1 MINDEVDVVQV
12 LLGDEDFVAKS
23 GIDFSDARY
32 KDAAT
37 GKSALHFAA
46 GNKRPDQ
53 KGRKLV
59 RLLLQ
64 HISTLARHEKKAQ
77 DTHFPNTVSF
87 IKSAHELLVEEQE
100 QEELY
105 KFEGGKARLDM
116 QDLEGATP
124 LHAAA
129 AAGNPGCIESLLNH
143 KDAADLVMRPDGQGK
158 TALRVAVDCFLGGE
172 IVQSQISIDYMLK
185 HATQSSDKRVGADIL
200 CAKKDAKGIT
210 PLQAI
215 WMALPTM
222 KGDQIK
228 KDADGTGP
236 RLELTKLI
244 RKLWEYSGVFSKD
257 AKKAPQ
263 PGSPF
268 PLMSADTPKA
278 DSAKYSRT
286 YALHQ
291 AAKTDNKEVLK
302 VLFEDLGTG
311 VDDEDV
317 DAKTALHY
325 ACDGSALVAAKYLL
339 AEIPDQNAN
348 PCKKDIYG
356 HMPLYYARP
365 PGDDAMDGTP
375 QSNFVLLLLHLY
387 NKDVMGR
394 EASAPGNAPLSS
406 FDKKMDLLVP
416 DARHDCL
423 WHSMVQIDG
432 CAYAIRK
439 LMKEARANNK
449 DRWLAFSENA
459 DGRSAIQLAADA
471 KFGSQMCLTAL
482 KEKFIIRKRQE
493 ENIILRTFALPEANL
508 EDRAKKANPVVAFKE
523 LVLPAKRGEA
533 AFHTTDGAEYD
544 IATGATKVPL
554 ERRRQALPPM
564 AVIVRPRVRTDV
576 ETLKQEIGM
585 FSQGESDTHVT
596 DFACLTEYVDS
607 LRKLYTPEN
616 IGQDH
621 EKFFEGNEFKTHVSQ
636 LMKEDLYEAALLCQF
651 CWEPVTDNGGSWPV
665 KTSASDRTA
674 AILPLAKASLA
685 VAIKTNNANMVGPCL
700 NLPLGHNEIP
710 SKLLQWVWEATG
722 FAGPQDDFMEDARK
736 QFTSSEF
743 MAHKEEYDTLP
754 LTAKRVP
761 GESYAPVTD
770 VTKDAEFNE
779 WPEEPLDAESK
790 EYCWSNMTKWLAEV
804 DPDCNWGGMKR
815 VRLDDENAIWV
826 CDECY
831 DFMKKNPRASY
842 EEIRAKFGYKPT
854 VATVELPPV
863 NYEPLKQM
871 QLRKWI
877 VSENLDLRQKI
888 IRETTEMREKIAQ
901 NKAMLTEMNTLMGR
915 MSANMDNM
923 SVETKETMVRTTAM
937 NTKQTAFLQY
947 FYNHGCTCCVDF
959 ACCCTKTPKESMA

>member
-1 MINDEVDVVQV
+1 MFGQIPGALATSSCGAYTRPPREKIANEYNKDMINDEVDVVQV

-200 CAKKDAKGIT
+200 CAKKDAKGIHA
-210 PLQAI
+210 LQAI

-365 PGDDAMDGTP
+365 PGDDHLDGTP
-375 QSNFVLLLLHLY
+375 QSNFVLLLLQLY
-387 NKDVMGR
+387 WRKVSGR
-394 EASAPGNAPLSS
+394 EAERAGGSAPLSS
-406 FDKKMDLLVP
+406 FDTKMDLLVP

-508 EDRAKKANPVVAFKE
+508 EDRAKKANPVVAFTE

-533 AFHTTDGAEYD
+533 AFPTDGAEYD

-554 ERRRQALPPM
+554 ERRRRA
-564 AVIVRPRVRTDV
+564 AADGGHRAAARRTDV
-576 ETLKQEIGM
+576 ETSSKNRDVLA
-585 FSQGESDTHVT
+585 GESDRR
-596 DFACLTEYVDS
+596 DR
-607 LRKLYTPEN
+607 LR
-616 IGQDH
+616 
-621 EKFFEGNEFKTHVSQ
+621 
-636 LMKEDLYEAALLCQF
+636 A
-651 CWEPVTDNGGSWPV
+651 
-665 KTSASDRTA
+665 
-674 AILPLAKASLA
+674 
-685 VAIKTNNANMVGPCL
+685 
-700 NLPLGHNEIP
+700 
-710 SKLLQWVWEATG
+710 
-722 FAGPQDDFMEDARK
+722 
-736 QFTSSEF
+736 
-743 MAHKEEYDTLP
+743 
-754 LTAKRVP
+754 
-761 GESYAPVTD
+761 
-770 VTKDAEFNE
+770 
-779 WPEEPLDAESK
+779 
-790 EYCWSNMTKWLAEV
+790 
-804 DPDCNWGGMKR
+804 
-815 VRLDDENAIWV
+815 
-826 CDECY
+826 
-831 DFMKKNPRASY
+831 
-842 EEIRAKFGYKPT
+842 
-854 VATVELPPV
+854 
-863 NYEPLKQM
+863 
-871 QLRKWI
+871 
-877 VSENLDLRQKI
+877 
-888 IRETTEMREKIAQ
+888 
-901 NKAMLTEMNTLMGR
+901 
-915 MSANMDNM
+915 
-923 SVETKETMVRTTAM
+923 
-937 NTKQTAFLQY
+937 
-947 FYNHGCTCCVDF
+947 
-959 ACCCTKTPKESMA
+959 